1 MSHIVVIRQY
11 KPGDELNC
19 RSIIKD
25 GIMSTLNSAFFG
37 NLLKEVTFQVMILFA
52 AISFIFFGMPL
63 TVCLLVIPGVIVLTY
78 IVTYVSYT
86 AKVMDAE
93 LEISSIAQ

>member
-1 MSHIVVIRQY
+1 MSHIVVIRPY

-19 RSIIKD
+19 RSIIKE

-37 NLLKEVTFQVMILFA
+37 NLFKEVTFQIMILFA

-63 TVCLLVIPGVIVLTY
+63 TICLLVIPAVIVLTY
-78 IVTYVSYT
+78 IGTYVSYT
-86 AKVMDAE
+86 AKVMDVDME
-93 LEISSIAQ
+93 VSCIAT